1 MKLSKAIMTRTRLK
15 STFFKKS
22 NRRKLKTLYA
32 AAKIFFNFFEKPK
45 KYFYGNINEK
55 DVTNNKTL

>member
-1 MKLSKAIMTRTRLK
+1 MTRTRLK